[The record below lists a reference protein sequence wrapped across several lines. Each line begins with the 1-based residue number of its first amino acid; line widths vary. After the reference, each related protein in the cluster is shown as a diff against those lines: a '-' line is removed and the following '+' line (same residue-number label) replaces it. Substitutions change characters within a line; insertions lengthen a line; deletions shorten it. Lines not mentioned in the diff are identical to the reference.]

1 MLCKYRINSW
11 NDKINI
17 DLFCISL
24 VLIVPL
30 QNKNQDYS
38 TMHKLMMLLLMLAAV
53 TVQAQTAKK
62 FTVNITPDGK
72 ANMVAYLPESPSGRA
87 IVDCP
92 GGGYS
97 HLATQHEG
105 HDWATYFNQ
114 QGIAFFVL
122 TYRMPNGDRTI
133 PMGDAQQAIR
143 MVRDSAKVW
152 QINPE
157 DVGIMGFSAG
167 GHLAS
172 TVSTHSEYDC
182 RPNFSILFYPVIS
195 MNERETH
202 KGSCVNFLGKEG
214 QKDERLVKLFSNQ
227 NAVVRH
233 LTPPAIILTANDD
246 GVVPPVTN
254 GIAYYSAMRRQGNDC
269 SLYVYPSG
277 GHGFGFRSSWPF
289 HNQML
294 NDLTVWLNCHK
305 APRQDAVR
313 VACIGNSITDG
324 HGIDM
329 SDVKAWPGQ
338 LQKLLGDG
346 YVVKNYGRSGRTLLQ
361 KGDQPIWKEQ
371 AWRDALAFKA
381 DVVVIKLGT
390 NDSKPQNWDAQA
402 YESDLRLMIDQLN
415 PKVPV
420 LNKKGKP
427 TKKMQ
432 RSEKPR
438 IILCTPVPAYKPS
451 WNISDSVIVNSISPI
466 INKVAQEENLEVIDL
481 HSIFNNADGK
491 AMQGDGI
498 HPTEVG
504 DAQIAKAVLGKIK

>member
-1 MLCKYRINSW
+1 MTLG
-11 NDKINI
+11 
-17 DLFCISL
+17 
-24 VLIVPL
+24 
-30 QNKNQDYS
+30 
-38 TMHKLMMLLLMLAAV
+38 LLLLAL
-53 TVQAQTAKK
+53 TIQSQTARK

-72 ANMVAYLPESPSGRA
+72 ANMVGYLPEKPTGRA

-97 HLATQHEG
+97 HLAVNHEG
-105 HDWATYFNQ
+105 HDWAAYFNK

-122 TYRMPNGDRTI
+122 TYRMPNGDRSV

-143 MVRDSAKVW
+143 TVRDSAEVW
-152 QINPE
+152 SINPE

-182 RPNFSILFYPVIS
+182 RPNFSILFYPVVS

-214 QKDERLVKLFSNQ
+214 QKDEKLVKLFSNQ

-254 GIAYYSAMRRQGNDC
+254 GAAYYSAMRRQGNDC
-269 SLYVYPSG
+269 SLYIYPSG

-294 NDLTVWLNCHK
+294 NDLTTWLNSHK
-305 APRQDAVR
+305 APKRDDIR

-329 SDVKAWPGQ
+329 CDVKAWPGQ
-338 LQKLLGDG
+338 LQKLLGSD
-346 YVVKNYGRSGRTLLQ
+346 YVVKNYGRGARTLLN
-361 KGDQPIWKEQ
+361 KGDNPYMKEQ

-381 DVVVIKLGT
+381 DVAVIKLGT
-390 NDSKPQNWDAQA
+390 NDSKPGNWQYGEEFEA
-402 YESDLRLMIDQLN
+402 DLHQMIDQLN
-415 PKVPV
+415 PLHLVFD
-420 LNKKGKP
+420 KKGRAMR
-427 TKKMQ
+427 KMK

-438 IILCTPVPAYKPS
+438 IILCTPIPAYKPS
-451 WNISDSVIVNSISPI
+451 WGISDSVIVNHIIPI
-466 INKVAQEENLEVIDL
+466 INRVAKEENLEVIDL
-481 HSIFNNADGK
+481 HTIVNNADGK
-491 AMQGDGI
+491 AMQSDGI
-498 HPTEVG
+498 HPTEAG
-504 DAQIAKAVLGKIK
+504 DAQIARAVMEKVKR

>member
-1 MLCKYRINSW
+1 MR
-11 NDKINI
+11 KI
-17 DLFCISL
+17 FSFG
-24 VLIVPL
+24 
-30 QNKNQDYS
+30 
-38 TMHKLMMLLLMLAAV
+38 LLLLAL
-53 TVQAQTAKK
+53 TLQAQTARKI
-62 FTVNITPDGK
+62 TVNITPDGK
-72 ANMVAYLPESPSGRA
+72 ANMVGYLPETPSGRA

-105 HDWATYFNQ
+105 HDWAEYFNK

-122 TYRMPNGDRTI
+122 TYRMPNGDRSI
-133 PMGDAQQAIR
+133 PMGDAQNAIR
-143 MVRDSAKVW
+143 MVRDSALVW
-152 QINPE
+152 NINPE

-195 MNERETH
+195 MNERESH
-202 KGSCVNFLGKEG
+202 KGSCVNFLGKDG
-214 QKDERLVKLFSNQ
+214 QKDEKLVKQFSNQ

-254 GIAYYSAMRRQGNDC
+254 GIAYYSAMRRQG
-269 SLYVYPSG
+269 
-277 GHGFGFRSSWPF
+277 GFRSSWPF
-289 HNQML
+289 HDQML
-294 NDLTVWLNCHK
+294 ADLTAWLNCHK
-305 APRQDAVR
+305 APKRDAIR

-338 LQKLLGDG
+338 LQKLLGND
-346 YVVKNYGRSGRTLLQ
+346 YVVKNYGRSGRTLL
-361 KGDQPIWKEQ
+361 KNGDQPIWKEQ

-381 DVVVIKLGT
+381 DVAIIKLGT
-390 NDSKPQNWDAQA
+390 NDSKPENWQHAD
-402 YESDLRLMIDQLN
+402 EFETDLRAMIDQLN

-432 RSEKPR
+432 RSAKPR
-438 IILCTPVPAYKPS
+438 IILCTPIPAYKPS
-451 WNISDSVIVNSISPI
+451 WNISDSVIVNHIIPI
-466 INKVAQEENLEVIDL
+466 INKVAKEENLEVIDL
-481 HSIFNNADGK
+481 HTIFNNADGK
-491 AMQGDGI
+491 AMQADGI
-498 HPTEVG
+498 HPTEAG
-504 DAQIAKAVLGKIK
+504 DGQIAKAVMGKVKK

>member
-1 MLCKYRINSW
+1 MTLG
-11 NDKINI
+11 
-17 DLFCISL
+17 
-24 VLIVPL
+24 
-30 QNKNQDYS
+30 
-38 TMHKLMMLLLMLAAV
+38 LLLLAL
-53 TVQAQTAKK
+53 TIQSQTARK

-72 ANMVAYLPESPSGRA
+72 ANMVGYLPERPTGRA

-97 HLATQHEG
+97 HLAVNHEG
-105 HDWATYFNQ
+105 HDWAAYFNK

-122 TYRMPNGDRTI
+122 TYRMPNGDRSV

-143 MVRDSAKVW
+143 TVRDSAEVW
-152 QINPE
+152 SINPE

-182 RPNFSILFYPVIS
+182 RPNFSILFYPVVS

-214 QKDERLVKLFSNQ
+214 QKDEKLVKLFSNQ

-254 GIAYYSAMRRQGNDC
+254 GAAYYSAMRRQGNDC
-269 SLYVYPSG
+269 SLYIYPSG

-294 NDLTVWLNCHK
+294 NDLTTWLNSHK
-305 APRQDAVR
+305 APKRDAVR

-329 SDVKAWPGQ
+329 CDVKAWPGQ
-338 LQKLLGDG
+338 LQKLLGSD
-346 YVVKNYGRSGRTLLQ
+346 YVVKNYGRGARTLLN
-361 KGDQPIWKEQ
+361 KGDNPYMKEQ

-381 DVVVIKLGT
+381 DVAVIKLGT
-390 NDSKPQNWDAQA
+390 NDSKPGNWQYGEEFEA
-402 YESDLRLMIDQLN
+402 DLHQMIDQLN
-415 PKVPV
+415 PLHLVFD
-420 LNKKGKP
+420 KKGRAMR
-427 TKKMQ
+427 KMK

-438 IILCTPVPAYKPS
+438 IILCTPIPAYKPS
-451 WNISDSVIVNSISPI
+451 WGISDSVIVNHIIPI
-466 INKVAQEENLEVIDL
+466 INRVAKEENLEVIDL
-481 HSIFNNADGK
+481 HTIFNNADGK
-491 AMQGDGI
+491 AMQSDGI
-498 HPTEVG
+498 HPTEAG
-504 DAQIAKAVLGKIK
+504 DAQIARAVMEKVKR

>member
-1 MLCKYRINSW
+1 MR
-11 NDKINI
+11 
-17 DLFCISL
+17 
-24 VLIVPL
+24 
-30 QNKNQDYS
+30 
-38 TMHKLMMLLLMLAAV
+38 KLMMLFLTLAV
-53 TVQAQTAKK
+53 MNVQAQTAQK

-72 ANMVAYLPESPSGRA
+72 ANMVAYLPEKPTGRA

-105 HDWATYFNQ
+105 HDWANYFNE

-122 TYRMPNGDRTI
+122 TYRMPNGDRSI

-143 MVRDSAKVW
+143 TVRDSADVW

-195 MNERETH
+195 MNERESH
-202 KGSCVNFLGKEG
+202 KGSCQNFLGKEG
-214 QKDERLVKLFSNQ
+214 QRDERLVKLFSNQ
-227 NAVVRH
+227 NAVMRH

-246 GVVPPVTN
+246 GAVPPVTN
-254 GIAYYSAMRRQGNDC
+254 GVAYYSAMRQQGNDC
-269 SLYVYPSG
+269 ALYVYPTG

-289 HNQML
+289 HDQML
-294 NDLTVWLNCHK
+294 NDLTTWLNAHK
-305 APRQDAVR
+305 APRRDAVR

-346 YVVKNYGRSGRTLLQ
+346 YVVKNYGRSARTLLN
-361 KGDQPIWKEQ
+361 KGDNPIQKEQ

-390 NDSKPQNWDAQA
+390 NDSKPRNW
-402 YESDLRLMIDQLN
+402 EHGNEFEGDLRSMIDQLA

-420 LNKKGKP
+420 LDKKGRP

-432 RSEKPR
+432 RPEKPR
-438 IILCTPVPAYKPS
+438 FILCTPVPAYKSS
-451 WNISDSVIVNSISPI
+451 WGISDSVIVNNIIPI
-466 INKVAQEENLEVIDL
+466 INKVAKDERLEVVDL
-481 HSIFNNADGK
+481 HAVFDNADGK

-498 HPTEVG
+498 HPTMAG
-504 DAQIAKAVLGKIK
+504 DAQIAKAVFERLKIER

>member
-1 MLCKYRINSW
+1 MTLG
-11 NDKINI
+11 
-17 DLFCISL
+17 
-24 VLIVPL
+24 
-30 QNKNQDYS
+30 
-38 TMHKLMMLLLMLAAV
+38 LLLLAL
-53 TVQAQTAKK
+53 TIQSQTARK

-72 ANMVAYLPESPSGRA
+72 ANMVGYLPEKPTGRA

-97 HLATQHEG
+97 HLAVNHEG
-105 HDWATYFNQ
+105 HDWAAYFNK

-122 TYRMPNGDRTI
+122 TYRMPNGDRSV

-143 MVRDSAKVW
+143 TVRDSAEVW
-152 QINPE
+152 SINPE

-182 RPNFSILFYPVIS
+182 RPNFSILFYPVVS

-214 QKDERLVKLFSNQ
+214 QKDEKLVKLFSNQ

-254 GIAYYSAMRRQGNDC
+254 GAAYYSAMRRQGNDC
-269 SLYVYPSG
+269 SLYIYPSG

-294 NDLTVWLNCHK
+294 NDLTTWLNSHK
-305 APRQDAVR
+305 APKRDAIR

-329 SDVKAWPGQ
+329 CDVKAWPGQ
-338 LQKLLGDG
+338 LQKLLGSD
-346 YVVKNYGRSGRTLLQ
+346 YVVKNYGRGARTLLN
-361 KGDQPIWKEQ
+361 KGDNPYMKEQ

-381 DVVVIKLGT
+381 DVAVIKLGT
-390 NDSKPQNWDAQA
+390 NDSKPGNWQYGEEFEA
-402 YESDLRLMIDQLN
+402 DLHQMIDQLN
-415 PKVPV
+415 PLHLVFD
-420 LNKKGKP
+420 KKGRAMR
-427 TKKMQ
+427 KMK

-438 IILCTPVPAYKPS
+438 IILCTPIPAYKPS
-451 WNISDSVIVNSISPI
+451 WGISDSVIVNHIIPI
-466 INKVAQEENLEVIDL
+466 INRVAKEENLEVIDL
-481 HSIFNNADGK
+481 HTSFNNADGK
-491 AMQGDGI
+491 AMQSDGI
-498 HPTEVG
+498 HPTEAG
-504 DAQIAKAVLGKIK
+504 DAQIARAVMEKVKR